1 MKYLYVIRHAKAEP
15 FIEGTEDHNRKLVN
29 KGEQRAADLAYWL
42 RKKTP
47 IIQELHFS
55 SSIRTIHTAEIVSS
69 ILSETLIKFEDSKL
83 YGATE
88 EVLLNYL
95 AFMDDKTDSIG
106 IIGHQPGL
114 KQLAM
119 SLIINFAEGMETV
132 LNKNF
137 STSNAIS
144 IGFNVKRWDQ
154 ISNRSGILIDYYDSK
169 NNKN

>member
-1 MKYLYVIRHAKAEP
+1 MIRHAKAEP

-29 KGEQRAADLAYWL
+29 KGKQRAANLASWL
-42 RKKTP
+42 SQKTP
-47 IIQELHFS
+47 IIKELHFS
-55 SSIRTIHTAEIVSS
+55 SSIRTIHTAEIVSKV
-69 ILSETLIKFEDSKL
+69 LPKTLMKFEDSKL

-95 AFMDDKTDSIG
+95 AFIDNKIDSIG

-119 SLIINFAEGMETV
+119 SLIISFSEGMEKA

-169 NNKN
+169 K

>member
-1 MKYLYVIRHAKAEP
+1 LKYLYVIRHAKAEP

-29 KGEQRAADLAYWL
+29 KGKQRAANLASWL
-42 RKKTP
+42 SKKTP
-47 IIQELHFS
+47 IIKELHFS
-55 SSIRTIHTAEIVSS
+55 SSIRTIHTAEIVSKV
-69 ILSETLIKFEDSKL
+69 LPKTLMKFEDSKL

-95 AFMDDKTDSIG
+95 AFIDDKTDSIG
-106 IIGHQPGL
+106 VIGHQPGL

-119 SLIINFAEGMETV
+119 SLIINFSEGMEKV

-144 IGFNVKRWDQ
+144 IGFNIKRWDQ

-169 NNKN
+169 K

>member
-1 MKYLYVIRHAKAEP
+1 LKYLYLIRHAKAEP

-29 KGEQRAADLAYWL
+29 KGEQRAINLASWL
-42 RKKTP
+42 SKKTP

-55 SSIRTIHTAEIVSS
+55 SSIRTIHTAEIVSKA
-69 ILSETLIKFEDSKL
+69 LPETLMKFVDSKL
-83 YGATE
+83 YGARN

-95 AFMDDKTDSIG
+95 AFIDDKTHSIG

-119 SLIINFAEGMETV
+119 SLIINFAEGTETV

>member
-1 MKYLYVIRHAKAEP
+1 MIRHAKAEP

-29 KGEQRAADLAYWL
+29 NGIQRASNLASWL
-42 RKKTP
+42 SKKTP

-55 SSIRTIHTAEIVSS
+55 SSIRTIHTAEIIAKV
-69 ILSETLIKFEDSKL
+69 LPETLMKFEDSKL
-83 YGATE
+83 YSATE

-95 AFMDDKTDSIG
+95 SFRDDKIDIIG
-106 IIGHQPGL
+106 LVGHQPGL

-154 ISNRSGILIDYYDSK
+154 ISNKSGILIDYYDSK

>member
-29 KGEQRAADLAYWL
+29 NGIQRASNLASWL
-42 RKKTP
+42 SKKTP
-47 IIQELHFS
+47 IIKELHFS
-55 SSIRTIHTAEIVSS
+55 SSIRTIHTAEIVSKV
-69 ILSETLIKFEDSKL
+69 LPKTLMKFENSKL

-95 AFMDDKTDSIG
+95 AFRDDKTDSIG
-106 IIGHQPGL
+106 VIGHQPGL

-154 ISNRSGILIDYYDSK
+154 ISNKTGILIDYYDSK
-169 NNKN
+169 K

>member
-29 KGEQRAADLAYWL
+29 KGKQRAANLASWL
-42 RKKTP
+42 SKKTP
-47 IIQELHFS
+47 IIKELHFS
-55 SSIRTIHTAEIVSS
+55 SSIRTIHTAEIVSKA
-69 ILSETLIKFEDSKL
+69 LPKTLMKFEESKL
-83 YGATE
+83 YDATE

-95 AFMDDKTDSIG
+95 AFIDDKTDSIG
-106 IIGHQPGL
+106 VIGHQPGL

-119 SLIINFAEGMETV
+119 SLIINFSEGMEKV

-144 IGFNVKRWDQ
+144 IGFNIKRWDQ

-169 NNKN
+169 K

>member
-1 MKYLYVIRHAKAEP
+1 M
-15 FIEGTEDHNRKLVN
+15 
-29 KGEQRAADLAYWL
+29 
-42 RKKTP
+42 
-47 IIQELHFS
+47 
-55 SSIRTIHTAEIVSS
+55 
-69 ILSETLIKFEDSKL
+69 KFEDSKL

-95 AFMDDKTDSIG
+95 AFIDNKTDSIG

-119 SLIINFAEGMETV
+119 SLIISFSEGMEKA

-144 IGFNVKRWDQ
+144 IGFNIKRWDQ

-169 NNKN
+169 K

>member
-1 MKYLYVIRHAKAEP
+1 MIRHAKAEP

-29 KGEQRAADLAYWL
+29 KGKQRAANLASWL
-42 RKKTP
+42 SKKTP
-47 IIQELHFS
+47 IIKELHFS
-55 SSIRTIHTAEIVSS
+55 SSIRTIHTAEIVSKA
-69 ILSETLIKFEDSKL
+69 LPKTLMKFEDSKL
-83 YGATE
+83 YDATE

-95 AFMDDKTDSIG
+95 AFRDDKTDSIG
-106 IIGHQPGL
+106 VIGHQPGL

-119 SLIINFAEGMETV
+119 SLIINFSEGMEKV

-169 NNKN
+169 K

>member
-1 MKYLYVIRHAKAEP
+1 MIRHAKAEP

-29 KGEQRAADLAYWL
+29 KGKQRAANLASWL
-42 RKKTP
+42 SKKTP
-47 IIQELHFS
+47 IIKELHFS
-55 SSIRTIHTAEIVSS
+55 SSIRTIHTAEIVSKA
-69 ILSETLIKFEDSKL
+69 LPKTLMKFEDSKL

-95 AFMDDKTDSIG
+95 AFIDDKTDSIG
-106 IIGHQPGL
+106 VIGHQPGL

-119 SLIINFAEGMETV
+119 SLIINFSEGMEKV

-144 IGFNVKRWDQ
+144 IGFNIKRWDQ
-154 ISNRSGILIDYYDSK
+154 ISNRSGILIDYYDS
-169 NNKN
+169 NK

>member
-1 MKYLYVIRHAKAEP
+1 LKYLYVIRHAKAEP

-29 KGEQRAADLAYWL
+29 KGKQRAANLASWL
-42 RKKTP
+42 SKKTP
-47 IIQELHFS
+47 IIKELHFS
-55 SSIRTIHTAEIVSS
+55 SSIRTIHTAEIVSKV
-69 ILSETLIKFEDSKL
+69 LPKTLMKFEDSKL

-95 AFMDDKTDSIG
+95 AFIDDKTDSIG
-106 IIGHQPGL
+106 VISHQPGL

-119 SLIINFAEGMETV
+119 SLIINFSEGMEKV

-144 IGFNVKRWDQ
+144 IGFNIKRWDQ

-169 NNKN
+169 K

>member
-1 MKYLYVIRHAKAEP
+1 MIRHAKAEP
-15 FIEGTEDHNRKLVN
+15 FIEGTEDHNRKLVYN
-29 KGEQRAADLAYWL
+29 GIQRASNLASWL
-42 RKKTP
+42 SKKTP

-55 SSIRTIHTAEIVSS
+55 SSIRTIHTAEIIAKV
-69 ILSETLIKFEDSKL
+69 LPETLMKFEDSKL
-83 YGATE
+83 YSATE

-95 AFMDDKTDSIG
+95 SFRDDKIDIIG
-106 IIGHQPGL
+106 LVGHQPGL

>member
-1 MKYLYVIRHAKAEP
+1 MIRHAKAEP

-55 SSIRTIHTAEIVSS
+55 SSIRTIHTAEIVSRV
-69 ILSETLIKFEDSKL
+69 LPETLMKFEDSKL
-83 YGATE
+83 YGATDK
-88 EVLLNYL
+88 VLLNYL
-95 AFMDDKTDSIG
+95 AFIDDKVHSIG

-119 SLIINFAEGMETV
+119 SLIINFSEGMEKV

-144 IGFNVKRWDQ
+144 IGFNIKRWDQ

-169 NNKN
+169 K

>member
-1 MKYLYVIRHAKAEP
+1 LKYLYLIRHAKAEP

-29 KGEQRAADLAYWL
+29 KGEQRAVNLASWL
-42 RKKTP
+42 SKKTP

-55 SSIRTIHTAEIVSS
+55 SSIRTIHTAEIVSKV
-69 ILSETLIKFEDSKL
+69 LPKTLMKFEDSKL

-95 AFMDDKTDSIG
+95 AFIDNKTDSIG

-119 SLIINFAEGMETV
+119 SLIISFSEGMEKA

-169 NNKN
+169 K

>member
-1 MKYLYVIRHAKAEP
+1 MIRHAKAEP

-29 KGEQRAADLAYWL
+29 KGKQRAVNLASWL
-42 RKKTP
+42 TKKTP

-55 SSIRTIHTAEIVSS
+55 SSIRTIHTAEIVSKV
-69 ILSETLIKFEDSKL
+69 LPKTLMKFEDSKL

-95 AFMDDKTDSIG
+95 AFIDNKTDSIG

-119 SLIINFAEGMETV
+119 SLIINFSEGMEKV

>member
-42 RKKTP
+42 SKKTP

-55 SSIRTIHTAEIVSS
+55 SSIRTIHTAEIIAKV
-69 ILSETLIKFEDSKL
+69 LPETLIKFEDSKL
-83 YGATE
+83 YSATE

-95 AFMDDKTDSIG
+95 SFIDDKIDIIG
-106 IIGHQPGL
+106 LVGHQPGL

-169 NNKN
+169 NNNN

>member
-1 MKYLYVIRHAKAEP
+1 MKYLYLIRHAKAEP

-29 KGEQRAADLAYWL
+29 KGEQRAVNLASWL
-42 RKKTP
+42 TKKTP
-47 IIQELHFS
+47 IIQE
-55 SSIRTIHTAEIVSS
+55 IVSKV
-69 ILSETLIKFEDSKL
+69 LPKTLMKFEDSKL

-95 AFMDDKTDSIG
+95 AFIDNKTDSIG

-119 SLIINFAEGMETV
+119 SLIISFSEGMEKA

-169 NNKN
+169 K